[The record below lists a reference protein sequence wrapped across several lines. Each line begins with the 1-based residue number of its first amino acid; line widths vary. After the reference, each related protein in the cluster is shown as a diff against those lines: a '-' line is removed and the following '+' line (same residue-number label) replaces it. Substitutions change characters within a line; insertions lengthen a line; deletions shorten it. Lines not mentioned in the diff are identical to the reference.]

1 MLNESN
7 LQKKIQ
13 KAISFKLDGLIEQAL
28 KQFEFILK
36 DRPYYLTVLLEVG
49 ELYLQSMQFQ
59 KAKEVYEKALQI
71 LDEEDDTLRY
81 AYTCA
86 NLAAALQALGYFD
99 LAGELEPLDLIIQ
112 TRIGRYL
119 SEVGNGQ
126 EALNKFEHVLEID
139 HRYVDAICGKAEVL
153 TKNKEF
159 DAAIADYKRA
169 LLIKP
174 NYFVAIMGLVS
185 LYLDSKQYLLAR
197 AMINKG
203 LGVYPEFAALLL
215 NKSRLD
221 LRTGDLFGALEA
233 TDQVLQLNPLTMVA
247 LKQKAW
253 VLTQMLR
260 FVEAM
265 VCYDKM
271 LEIVENDA
279 NALFSKSLVQLT
291 LGDFEQ
297 GWLNHEA
304 RLRIDAYKNS
314 NPVLKNDAKRWHLDQ
329 VLVDGDSLVVYSEQG
344 FGDTIQFS
352 RYVGLL
358 KEKNIPFKLCIQPAL
373 RSLFKC
379 SIEFSAYIHDDENI
393 DGSHFVPL
401 MSLPY
406 EFKSDNDTFPK
417 PLEFEFSQ
425 ERKEFW
431 QKNLK
436 KYKSGKK
443 SIGLVTTGNLSHLND
458 FNRSVDLQTLCG
470 YLPPENTYFVLQKD
484 LRPEDAEYLESKLS
498 GLNIFW
504 MGAEFG
510 DFVDTAVFCSLLD
523 EVISVDTSLAHLCG
537 SLGIKTTVILPYLP
551 DWRWQ
556 LNRQD
561 SPWYLNMKLIRQV
574 EYGDWRN
581 VFEELGNIC

>member
-1 MLNESN
+1 
-7 LQKKIQ
+7 
-13 KAISFKLDGLIEQAL
+13 
-28 KQFEFILK
+28 
-36 DRPYYLTVLLEVG
+36 
-49 ELYLQSMQFQ
+49 
-59 KAKEVYEKALQI
+59 
-71 LDEEDDTLRY
+71 
-81 AYTCA
+81 
-86 NLAAALQALGYFD
+86 
-99 LAGELEPLDLIIQ
+99 
-112 TRIGRYL
+112 
-119 SEVGNGQ
+119 
-126 EALNKFEHVLEID
+126 
-139 HRYVDAICGKAEVL
+139 
-153 TKNKEF
+153 
-159 DAAIADYKRA
+159 
-169 LLIKP
+169 
-174 NYFVAIMGLVS
+174 
-185 LYLDSKQYLLAR
+185 
-197 AMINKG
+197 
-203 LGVYPEFAALLL
+203 
-215 NKSRLD
+215 
-221 LRTGDLFGALEA
+221 
-233 TDQVLQLNPLTMVA
+233 
-247 LKQKAW
+247 
-253 VLTQMLR
+253 
-260 FVEAM
+260 
-265 VCYDKM
+265 
-271 LEIVENDA
+271 
-279 NALFSKSLVQLT
+279 
-291 LGDFEQ
+291 
-297 GWLNHEA
+297 
-304 RLRIDAYKNS
+304 
-314 NPVLKNDAKRWHLDQ
+314 
-329 VLVDGDSLVVYSEQG
+329 
-344 FGDTIQFS
+344 
-352 RYVGLL
+352 
-358 KEKNIPFKLCIQPAL
+358 
-373 RSLFKC
+373 
-379 SIEFSAYIHDDENI
+379 
-393 DGSHFVPL
+393 